1 MLSAGDKRWL
11 QVALK
16 QAEAAPHSQ
25 WRVGAAIV
33 RGGSLLSVGHN
44 RYRNSPSQVDLE
56 GVSYHAEEVALR
68 RAGDPEGGTIYVARI
83 TRSGKLGMARPCKQ
97 CQLRLLNSGIRYF
110 VYTTA
115 IDAVIERVELDRL
128 Q

>member
-1 MLSAGDKRWL
+1 MLSASDRRWL
-11 QVALK
+11 QIALK

-56 GVSYHAEEVALR
+56 GVSYHAEEAALR
-68 RAGDPEGGTIYVARI
+68 RAGDPDGATIYVARI
-83 TRSGKLGMARPCKQ
+83 TRSGKLGMARPCQ
-97 CQLRLLNSGIRYF
+97 ACQRLLLDSGIRYF
-110 VYTTA
+110 VYTTS
-115 IDAVIERVELDRL
+115 IDAVIEKVTLEPL
-128 Q
+128 

>member
-1 MLSAGDKRWL
+1 MLSASDKGWL
-11 QVALK
+11 QVAIK
-16 QAEAAPHSQ
+16 QAEVAPHSQ

-33 RGGSLLSVGHN
+33 RGGSLLSTGRN

-68 RAGDPEGGTIYVARI
+68 RAGDPEGATIYVARI
-83 TRSGKLGMARPCKQ
+83 TRTGKLGMARPCKQ

-115 IDAVIERVELDRL
+115 IDAVIERVELERL